1 MANLKDVIYLSNS
14 DYATLVS
21 TGTVTINGTTL
32 TYDDS
37 NVYITPE
44 EGENFNVIN
53 ASDIVSNTLT
63 QAQYDL
69 ITNGKP
75 TLIKGTLLSIKDLF
89 IISINGDGTYK
100 YATCIGGSGYQNN
113 SQEYTQLK
121 ISSSNFG
128 ISIATNDPRNSISQ
142 LYSVNGKSIPAYP
155 SSPANAQVLTYGT
168 NNTLSWTGKLTL
180 YRHRVSFNATSIS
193 GALIVDF
200 YVTYATPITSISD
213 VYQLFCD
220 ALIVKDSSGDAKY
233 TGIDDTQNRLLYIG
247 TLGIAAFVQYDTFDS
262 DTVTEL

>member
-32 TYDDS
+32 TYDDN

-44 EGENFNVIN
+44 MGDNFNVIY

-63 QAQYDL
+63 QDQYDL

-75 TLIKGTLLSIKDLF
+75 TLIRGVIRGIKDMFIHSVQDTNSTYYTLL
-89 IISINGDGTYK
+89 
-100 YATCIGGSGYQNN
+100 ATGINN
-113 SQEYTQLK
+113 SASYRGVLFSALLTKSDKVLQNPQLS
-121 ISSSNFG
+121 IEVSGNSNPY
-128 ISIATNDPRNSISQ
+128 I
-142 LYSVNGKSIPAYP
+142 LGKVLPNYP
-155 SSPANAQVLTYGT
+155 SSPASAQVLTYGT
-168 NNTLSWTGKLTL
+168 SNTLSWTSKLTL
-180 YRHRVSFNATSIS
+180 YRHRVSLNS

-200 YVTYATPITSISD
+200 YVTYATPISSVSD
-213 VYQLFCD
+213 VYQLFSDSLC
-220 ALIVKDSSGDAKY
+220 VKDSVGDIK
-233 TGIDDTQNRLLYIG
+233 YIG
-247 TLGIAAFVQYDTFDS
+247 INALSSKLYYVDVTGAITDDEYTTFGS

>member
-32 TYDDS
+32 TYDDN

-75 TLIKGTLLSIKDLF
+75 TLIIGTLS
-89 IISINGDGTYK
+89 SM
-100 YATCIGGSGYQNN
+100 NN
-113 SQEYTQLK
+113 PLVLCCNQV
-121 ISSSNFG
+121 SSNQTSGVVFG
-128 ISIATNDPRNSISQ
+128 MLNSGTPQEKAFYINITTKVITFYSAGTHVIAYPNVSE
-142 LYSVNGKSIPAYP
+142 VNGKSIPAYP
-155 SSPANAQVLTYGT
+155 SSPASAQVLTYGT
-168 NNTLSWTGKLTL
+168 SNTLSWTSKLTL
-180 YRHRVSFNATSIS
+180 YRHRVSFNS

-200 YVTYATPITSISD
+200 YVTYATPISSVSD
-213 VYQLFCD
+213 VYQLFSDSLC
-220 ALIVKDSSGDAKY
+220 VKDSVGDIK
-233 TGIDDTQNRLLYIG
+233 YIG
-247 TLGIAAFVQYDTFDS
+247 INALSSKLYYVDVTGAITDDEYTTFGS